1 LRKQKTEHAMAEMW
15 NRYDRTAAR
24 SHGAA
29 GRTLRPRGPTIDIHA
44 HAVSPDAAAF
54 VRSHL
59 PPPRDTATAETR
71 ELGAKQ
77 GRDRAPR
84 LANPAERMAELDAM
98 GIDIQVVMPA
108 PGQCYHQLAPE
119 VAAPAARLVNEGMAA
134 FAAHKPDRLV
144 PFGTV
149 PLQAADAGVA
159 ELEHCARVL
168 GFKGVQ
174 VLTNVGGAELSDPRF
189 APFWAAAER
198 LGLLVV
204 IHPAGYTQPDR
215 FSRFY
220 FDNVI
225 GNPLDTTVALHHLV
239 MDGVLARHPALKL
252 MAAHGGGFLPAYSG
266 RIDHAWGARS
276 DAHGALPEPPT
287 TYLKRVFLDSVVFTP
302 HQLAYL
308 VQVFGAGKILMGTDY
323 PFDMGEYDPI
333 GHVAG
338 AGLDDAA
345 IAAICGGNAQALL
358 AI

>member
-1 LRKQKTEHAMAEMW
+1 MW
-15 NRYDRTAAR
+15 NHYARTAAR
-24 SHGAA
+24 AHGAED
-29 GRTLRPRGPTIDIHA
+29 RLLRPATPTIDIHA
-44 HAVSPDAAAF
+44 HAVAPKAAEF
-54 VRSHL
+54 VRPHL
-59 PPPRDTATAETR
+59 PPSHSTASAATR

-77 GRDRAPR
+77 GRDRASR
-84 LANPAERMAELDAM
+84 LANPAERLAELDAM
-98 GIDIQVVMPA
+98 GIDIQVVMPS

-119 VAAPAARLVNEGMAA
+119 PAITAARLVNEGMAA
-134 FAAHKPDRLV
+134 FCAHRPDRLI

-149 PLQAADAGVA
+149 ALQAPDAGVA
-159 ELEHCARVL
+159 ELEHCAGIL

-189 APFWAAAER
+189 AAFWAAAER
-198 LGLLVV
+198 LGVLVV

-215 FSRFY
+215 FRDYY

-225 GNPLDTTVALHHLV
+225 GNPLDTTVALHHLI
-239 MDGVLARHPALKL
+239 MDGVLARHPDLRL

-276 DAHGALPEPPT
+276 DARGDLPEPPT
-287 TYLKRVFLDSVVFTP
+287 TYLRRVYLDSVVFTP

-308 VQVFGAGKILMGTDY
+308 VQVFGADRILMGTDY

-338 AGLDDAA
+338 AGLSASGVAA
-345 IAAICGGNAQALL
+345 LCGGNARALL
-358 AI
+358 GL

>member
-1 LRKQKTEHAMAEMW
+1 MTDMW

-24 SHGAA
+24 THGTATSA
-29 GRTLRPRGPTIDIHA
+29 PMGRTLRPSTPTIDIHA
-44 HAVSPDAAAF
+44 HAVSLEAAAF
-54 VRSHL
+54 VRPHL
-59 PPPRDTATAETR
+59 PPPRDTADPATR
-71 ELGAKQ
+71 ALGAKQ
-77 GRDRAPR
+77 NADRASR

-98 GIDIQVVMPA
+98 GIDIQVVIPS
-108 PGQCYHQLAPE
+108 PGQCYHHLPPDIAIQ
-119 VAAPAARLVNEGMAA
+119 AARMVNEGIATFCTHA
-134 FAAHKPDRLV
+134 PDRLI

-149 PLQAADAGVA
+149 PLQADDAGVA
-159 ELEHCARVL
+159 ELEHCAATLR
-168 GFKGVQ
+168 FKGVQ
-174 VLTNVGGAELSDPRF
+174 VLTNVAGAELSAPRF

-215 FSRFY
+215 FRGFY

-239 MDGVLARHPALKL
+239 MDGTLARHPALKL

-276 DAHGALPEPPT
+276 DAHGDLPEPPT
-287 TYLKRVFLDSVVFTP
+287 TYLKRVYLDSVVFTP

-308 VQVFGAGKILMGTDY
+308 VQVFGADKILMGTDY

-333 GHVAG
+333 AHVAG
-338 AGLDDAA
+338 AGLPATDV
-345 IAAICGGNAQALL
+345 AAICGGNARALL
-358 AI
+358 GI

>member
-1 LRKQKTEHAMAEMW
+1 MAEMW

-24 SHGAA
+24 NHGEP
-29 GRTLRPRGPTIDIHA
+29 GRKLRPAGVTIDIHA
-44 HAVSPDAAAF
+44 HASSPEAAAF
-54 VRSHL
+54 VRPHL
-59 PPPRDTATAETR
+59 PPPRDTTAASSR

-77 GRDRAPR
+77 GSDRASR
-84 LANPAERMAELDAM
+84 LANPTERLAELDEM
-98 GIDIQVVMPA
+98 GIDIQVVMPP

-119 VAAPAARLVNEGMAA
+119 IAVPAARLVNQGIAA
-134 FAAHKPDRLV
+134 FAAHQPDRLI

-149 PLQAADAGVA
+149 PLQADDAGVA
-159 ELEHCARVL
+159 ELEYCNSVL
-168 GFKGVQ
+168 GFRGVQ

-189 APFWAAAER
+189 AAFWAAAER
-198 LGLLVV
+198 LGTLVV

-215 FSRFY
+215 FARFY

-225 GNPLDTTVALHHLV
+225 GNPLDTTVALHHLI
-239 MDGVLARHPALKL
+239 MDGVLARHPTLHL

-276 DAHGALPEPPT
+276 DTHGDLPEAPT

-308 VQVFGAGKILMGTDY
+308 VQVFGADKILMGTDY

-333 GHVAG
+333 GHIAG
-338 AGLDDAA
+338 AGLAPKDV
-345 IAAICGGNAQALL
+345 AAICGGNAVRLL
-358 AI
+358 GL

>member
-1 LRKQKTEHAMAEMW
+1 MAEMW

-24 SHGAA
+24 VHGAA
-29 GRTLRPRGPTIDIHA
+29 GRTLRPAGPTIDIHA
-44 HAVSPDAAAF
+44 HAISPEAAAF
-54 VRSHL
+54 VRPHM
-59 PPPRDTATAETR
+59 PAPRDTASAATR

-77 GRDRAPR
+77 GRDRASR
-84 LANPAERMAELDAM
+84 LANPAERMPELDAM

-108 PGQCYHQLAPE
+108 PGQCFHTLAAE
-119 VAAPAARLVNEGMAA
+119 IAVPAARMVNQGMAS
-134 FAAHKPDRLV
+134 FAAYKPDRLI

-149 PLQAADAGVA
+149 PLQADDAGVA
-159 ELEHCARVL
+159 ELEHCASVL

-174 VLTNVGGAELSDPRF
+174 VLTNVAGAELSDAHF

-204 IHPAGYTQPDR
+204 IHPAGYTQPER
-215 FSRFY
+215 FRDFY

-225 GNPLDTTVALHHLV
+225 GNPLDTTVALHHLI
-239 MDGVLARHPALKL
+239 MDGVLARHPELRL

-276 DAHGALPEPPT
+276 DARGDLPEPPT
-287 TYLKRVFLDSVVFTP
+287 SYLKRVFLDSVVFTP

-308 VQVFGAGKILMGTDY
+308 VQVFGADKILMGTDY

-338 AGLDDAA
+338 AGLSTGDVAA
-345 IAAICGGNAQALL
+345 ITGGNAKRLL
-358 AI
+358 GL

>member
-1 LRKQKTEHAMAEMW
+1 MTEMW

-29 GRTLRPRGPTIDIHA
+29 GRTLRPAGPTIDIHA
-44 HAVSPDAAAF
+44 HAISREAAEF
-54 VRSHL
+54 VRPHL
-59 PPPRDTATAETR
+59 PAPRETAAPETR
-71 ELGAKQ
+71 ALGAQ
-77 GRDRAPR
+77 QNRDRASR
-84 LANPAERMAELDAM
+84 LANPEVRMAELDAM
-98 GIDIQVVMPA
+98 GIDIQVVMPS

-119 VAAPAARLVNEGMAA
+119 IATQAARLVNEGMAE
-134 FAAHKPDRLV
+134 FAAYSPSRLV

-159 ELEHCARVL
+159 ELEHCAATL

-174 VLTNVGGAELSDPRF
+174 VLTNVGGTDLSDPRF
-189 APFWAAAER
+189 AAFWAAAER

-204 IHPAGYTQPDR
+204 IHPAGYTQPER
-215 FSRFY
+215 FGRFY

-225 GNPLDTTVALHHLV
+225 GNPLDTTVALHHLI

-276 DAHGALPEPPT
+276 DAHGVLPEPPT

-308 VQVFGAGKILMGTDY
+308 VQVFGAEKILMGTDY

-338 AGLDDAA
+338 AGLDDATV
-345 IAAICGGNAQALL
+345 AAICGGNAKSLL
-358 AI
+358 GL